1 MKQCACLVSGLRY
14 AFKYRTSRFKP
25 TCGEL
30 WFATDLY
37 LLPAGDV
44 SPVAAVVG
52 FLPDDVDHIVSLAY
66 NYGVTLLDLDQTA
79 LAERFL
85 CRAMTLLTCA
95 SAAVKGWL
103 PRIQVSYAVY

>member
-1 MKQCACLVSGLRY
+1 
-14 AFKYRTSRFKP
+14 
-25 TCGEL
+25 
-30 WFATDLY
+30 
-37 LLPAGDV
+37 
-44 SPVAAVVG
+44 
-52 FLPDDVDHIVSLAY
+52 VDHIVSLAY

-103 PRIQVSYAVY
+103 PRIQVS

>member
-1 MKQCACLVSGLRY
+1 M
-14 AFKYRTSRFKP
+14 
-25 TCGEL
+25 
-30 WFATDLY
+30 
-37 LLPAGDV
+37 PAGEV
-44 SPVAAVVG
+44 APAAAVVG

-103 PRIQVSYAVY
+103 PRIQVSYAVLLLRAKGNQL

>member
-1 MKQCACLVSGLRY
+1 MNQCACKLRY
-14 AFKYRTSRFKP
+14 AFKHQTSRCKP
-25 TCGEL
+25 ICDEL
-30 WFATDLY
+30 WFATDFY
-37 LLPAGDV
+37 LSPAADAL
-44 SPVAAVVG
+44 SSAAAG

-66 NYGVTLLDLDQTA
+66 NYGVTLLDLDQSA

-103 PRIQVSYAVY
+103 PRIQVSYAVL